1 MNTRPIPAPTSCGK
15 PHQGCAPGRPF
26 RPRPKARAAAALALA
41 ALGLGPAVHAQS
53 NVSVYG
59 SLDVSI
65 SHIDNVQ
72 GQSLW
77 RLDTGSLYANRLGF
91 RGQEDLGGGLK
102 AVFVLENGFNVDTGT
117 VAQGGV
123 FFGRQSFA
131 GLSSTTWGSVTLG
144 RQYDFLYAGSPLPL
158 DVGALLI
165 GGLAGASGGAG
176 TAVDNHSG
184 GVRYDNSVKW
194 LGKLGPWTLGAMY
207 GLGNETPGQ
216 RMRSFVAAYRS
227 GPVWAGLG
235 HLRDT
240 FSAAAAGNQ
249 ITLASLNW
257 DLRAGDKLIVTL
269 SQAQGDQASDRQSR
283 SRMLQLGW
291 QHDLTPAWMLGIT
304 GGWAQTRDARRVSGD
319 IRQYAVAT
327 HYRLSKRTTLYAMG
341 SRVQASGSAGTAYS
355 GVPGIGAPAATL
367 RSSDGAQ
374 SVVRAGLL
382 HRF

>member
-1 MNTRPIPAPTSCGK
+1 MNTRPIPARAPWANAR
-15 PHQGCAPGRPF
+15 HECAPDKPV
-26 RPRPKARAAAALALA
+26 RPRPTARAAAALSLA
-41 ALGLGPAVHAQS
+41 ALGLTPAAQAQS

-72 GQSLW
+72 GRSL
-77 RLDTGSLYANRLGF
+77 RRMDTGSLYANRLGF
-91 RGQEDLGGGLK
+91 RGQEDLGDGLN

-123 FFGRQSFA
+123 FFGRQSFV
-131 GLSSTTWGSVTLG
+131 GLSSATWGSVTLG

-194 LGKLGPWTLGAMY
+194 LAKRGPWTLGAMY

-240 FSAAAAGNQ
+240 FSAPAAGNQ

-257 DLRAGDKLIVTL
+257 DIRAKDKLIVTL
-269 SQAQGDQASDRQSR
+269 SQAQADLASDRQSR

-304 GGWAQTRDARRVSGD
+304 GGWAQTRDVRSASGD

-327 HYRLSKRTTLYAMG
+327 QYRLSKRTTLYAMG

-355 GVPGIGAPAATL
+355 GIPGIGAPATTL